1 MRASVYVGRVGGLAV
16 ALGIGMAVGGT
27 GVAWASP
34 ADTLGSGAGADS
46 SASAASSAAG
56 PSARSRGGRKDRPS
70 STGGVA
76 RIAAAAVVSPSIG
89 SSKVLPSALVDTDLL
104 DADLLDTDPG
114 APAQSPVSW
123 VMMGAARRDLGDRR
137 VASPMPAAAVTT
149 GQVLDQTDQ
158 PMQQPAAN
166 AAAPSFDQIIQ
177 YTLFHKSPTANP
189 VQAPGRSPNG
199 SVTGSLNAATYNG
212 ATLTYSLAQAPNSG
226 NVVLGEDGSY
236 AYTPNTA
243 LAAAGGTDGFSVA
256 IDNGGPAYRL
266 TGIGGA
272 IQGIFSTLAQLIGL
286 RQPDVVTVAV
296 AVSIVGNSAPVFG
309 TPTVGTP
316 TGSTAV
322 VTGLLSASD
331 PEGGALTYGGSTNT
345 SKGTVVIDATTGA
358 FTYTPTPSS
367 RGVAASTDTFTATV
381 TDGYGASAWLDV
393 PVTVAAWAATNPLI
407 TYSFNFTSGRE
418 YWSPEA
424 IRALQ
429 FAADRVA
436 SYIVVSQPVTLTFD
450 ISGESSPESTTLA
463 SAGSNLAGFVFS
475 TGYFYTVVQNKVLRG
490 TDFNGSA
497 ADGVIEVNFGKSWS
511 YDDTVGFSEYDLASV
526 LMHEMMHAYG
536 FTSAVDEP
544 GSNTRRNWPIFA
556 SGIVDAYGVDLIDES
571 YRFNTAFDANLI
583 GGNGG
588 LYFAGANAVNAYGGL
603 VPLYTP
609 FLWEEGSSVVHLD
622 DYTFYNQLMTAT
634 IGTGPGVRVLSPI
647 ERGILQDMGYT
658 MQNPIWAS
666 VVFVGFLFVRRRR
679 VT

>member
-34 ADTLGSGAGADS
+34 ADTSGSRAGADS
-46 SASAASSAAG
+46 SASAASGAAG
-56 PSARSRGGRKDRPS
+56 PTARSRGGRKDRPS

-114 APAQSPVSW
+114 APAQPPVSW
-123 VMMGAARRDLGDRR
+123 VMVGAARRDLGDRR

-158 PMQQPAAN
+158 PMQQPAAK

-256 IDNGGPAYRL
+256 IDNGGTAYRL

-393 PVTVAAWAATNPLI
+393 PVPVAAWAATNPLI

-436 SYIVVSQPVTLTFD
+436 SYIVVSKPVTLTFD

>member
-1 MRASVYVGRVGGLAV
+1 M
-16 ALGIGMAVGGT
+16 
-27 GVAWASP
+27 
-34 ADTLGSGAGADS
+34 
-46 SASAASSAAG
+46 
-56 PSARSRGGRKDRPS
+56 
-70 STGGVA
+70 
-76 RIAAAAVVSPSIG
+76 
-89 SSKVLPSALVDTDLL
+89 
-104 DADLLDTDPG
+104 
-114 APAQSPVSW
+114 
-123 VMMGAARRDLGDRR
+123 
-137 VASPMPAAAVTT
+137 
-149 GQVLDQTDQ
+149 
-158 PMQQPAAN
+158 
-166 AAAPSFDQIIQ
+166 
-177 YTLFHKSPTANP
+177 
-189 VQAPGRSPNG
+189 
-199 SVTGSLNAATYNG
+199 
-212 ATLTYSLAQAPNSG
+212 
-226 NVVLGEDGSY
+226 
-236 AYTPNTA
+236 
-243 LAAAGGTDGFSVA
+243 
-256 IDNGGPAYRL
+256 
-266 TGIGGA
+266 
-272 IQGIFSTLAQLIGL
+272 AQLIGL
-286 RQPDVVTVAV
+286 RQPDVITVAV
-296 AVSIVGNSAPVFG
+296 PVSIVGNSAPVFG

-316 TGSTAV
+316 TGSAAV
-322 VTGLLSASD
+322 VTGLLSATD

-367 RGVAASTDTFTATV
+367 RGVAASTDMFTATV

-393 PVTVAAWAATNPLI
+393 PVPVAAWAATNPLI

-450 ISGESSPESTTLA
+450 ISGESSPGRRRWRRRAATCRFL
-463 SAGSNLAGFVFS
+463 FS

-490 TDFNGSA
+490 ADFNGSA

-556 SGIVDAYGVDLIDES
+556 SGIVDAYGVNLIDES

-609 FLWEEGSSVVHLD
+609 FLWDEGSSVVHLD
-622 DYTFYNQLMTAT
+622 DYIFYNQLMTAT

-679 VT
+679 AS